1 MLGAGGRSAGAL
13 CTDARRLYVD
23 ELGDA
28 RTANAVGAATGNSTH
43 ASSMETR
50 ACYHMHLNDFIA
62 LDAVID
68 SSAAYLAGLFCAR
81 SSPPGPHFCGVSRE
95 RACYASDPGTS
106 AGKGRTTTRH
116 AVLVA
121 RGFSDAVRETA
132 AAHWVGA

>member
-81 SSPPGPHFCGVSRE
+81 SFPLRRVARASLLCVRPRDKCGE
-95 RACYASDPGTS
+95 RTHHDAPRS
-106 AGKGRTTTRH
+106 AG
-116 AVLVA
+116 
-121 RGFSDAVRETA
+121 
-132 AAHWVGA
+132 GAGLFRRC